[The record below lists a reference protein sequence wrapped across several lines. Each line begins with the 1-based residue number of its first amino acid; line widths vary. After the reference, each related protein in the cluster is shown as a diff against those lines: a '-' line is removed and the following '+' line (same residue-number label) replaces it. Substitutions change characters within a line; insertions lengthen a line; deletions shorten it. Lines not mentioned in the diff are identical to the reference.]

1 MTIRELIQKS
11 SVYIVSQIGHS
22 KTLSRKIMWLSIL
35 TTVIMI
41 CCYQIYAFFDQYFK
55 YPVVVNLKIE
65 GQDAVDFPAV
75 TVCNLNRMKSE
86 YEKCL
91 YDNSTVSN
99 CMYFEV
105 GKDMGSFA
113 LPERRS
119 IHACETKFKGKYR
132 KNTDAAIEFL
142 QNYSNL
148 DHTKRELFGHQYS
161 DMIKACLFNW
171 MPCSFK
177 LDPVLCFQ
185 YGNCFTFKAKAPYI
199 QKPWKVTSAGPRGAL
214 ELILD
219 VKPDEYVPI
228 SHTTGIRIVIHNP
241 NDTPD
246 PETNGVNIFPG
257 YETHISLSQSVI
269 RRLPAPYKDECISY
283 AGNPLLQ
290 SQAQCMQ
297 DCVQE
302 YKLQEV
308 RLRGTVIAY
317 KINMRQCTVTNT
329 TELCCLDAVINDL
342 AIHGADCKC
351 PFPCLTTYYNERLAV
366 AKWPSKAFFLKGM
379 YNSIAEDIK
388 AFRKTHAKVKIFFS
402 TLERIAYVQKPV
414 FLESEVFSHLG
425 GELSLWLG
433 LSIIAIFELIEA
445 LLHFIT
451 DKSRFL

>member
-1 MTIRELIQKS
+1 MTIRELVQKS

-55 YPVVVNLKIE
+55 YPVVVDLQIE

-86 YEKCL
+86 YEACL
-91 YDNSTVSN
+91 YDNSTASN
-99 CMYFEV
+99 CMYFEA

-119 IHACETKFKGKYR
+119 IHACEIKFKGKHR

-142 QNYSNL
+142 QHYSNL
-148 DHTKRELFGHQYS
+148 ELTKRELFGHQYS

-177 LDPVLCFQ
+177 LDPVLSFQ

-199 QKPWKVTSAGPRGAL
+199 QKPWKATSAGSRGAL

-219 VKPDEYVPI
+219 VKPQEYVPI
-228 SHTTGIRIVIHNP
+228 SHTIGMKIVIHNP
-241 NDTPD
+241 NDMPD
-246 PETNGVNIFPG
+246 PESDGVSIFPG
-257 YETHISLSQSVI
+257 YETHISLRQSVI

-283 AGNPLLQ
+283 TDNPLLQ

-297 DCVQE
+297 DCLQE
-302 YKLQEV
+302 YN
-308 RLRGTVIAY
+308 Y
-317 KINMRQCTVTNT
+317 KQCGCVEPSLPTKSNMRHCTVTNT

-342 AIHGADCKC
+342 ASYGADCKC
-351 PFPCLTTYYNERLAV
+351 PFPCLTTYYNERLTM
-366 AKWPSKAFFLKGM
+366 AKWPSKAFFLKGV
-379 YNSIAEDIK
+379 YNSTAEDIK
-388 AFRKTHAKVKIFFS
+388 AFRKTHVKVKIFFS
-402 TLERIAYVQKPV
+402 TQERIEYVQKPV

-425 GELSLWLG
+425 GELNLWLG
-433 LSIIAIFELIEA
+433 LSIIVIFELIEA
-445 LLHFIT
+445 LLYFIKG
-451 DKSRFL
+451 KSRVF